1 MSIQRSCKGDGM
13 MTYKGSRWQKKRAYI
28 LKRDGYKC
36 RECAR
41 YGRMRDGVHVHH
53 VYPVEYYPSE
63 AYNNCNLITL
73 CAACHNKMHNRDTHE
88 LTACGKELQKRIK
101 QRYGSRL
108 PPSLSF

>member
-1 MSIQRSCKGDGM
+1 MIYNDRKW
-13 MTYKGSRWQKKRAYI
+13 KKKRANI

-36 RECAR
+36 QECAR
-41 YGRMRDGVHVHH
+41 YGRQRNGTYVHH

-73 CAACHNKMHNRDTHE
+73 CSACHNKMHDRATHE
-88 LTACGKELQKRIK
+88 LTACGKALQMRMK

-108 PPSLSF
+108 PPLKAFESEK